1 MRENP
6 MFSGISRLHLMDQAK
21 ERVKYTK
28 EKHDQVP
35 RRHKESAERKT
46 SELVEL
52 CFQEPILEKE
62 VVEINFKYKGK
73 LDIVSKYKVNRLYD
87 NRFE

>member
-46 SELVEL
+46 SELVG
-52 CFQEPILEKE
+52 FRR
-62 VVEINFKYKGK
+62 EIEEQYPDKFPVK
-73 LDIVSKYKVNRLYD
+73 
-87 NRFE
+87 